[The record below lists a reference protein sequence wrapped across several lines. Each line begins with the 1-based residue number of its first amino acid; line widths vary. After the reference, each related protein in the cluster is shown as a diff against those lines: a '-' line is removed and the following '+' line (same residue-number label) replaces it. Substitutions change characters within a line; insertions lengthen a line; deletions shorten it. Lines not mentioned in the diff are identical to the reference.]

1 MYNGILHVNTKINI
15 IVMMKIKKKLSA
27 TKYVHKMSQKPY
39 NEFPGKKCPQ
49 FQILRKAQRADL
61 SERFGD
67 PCGEWEISQGA
78 VVSMY

>member
-49 FQILRKAQRADL
+49 FRTNSQK
-61 SERFGD
+61 SSKGRFIR
-67 PCGEWEISQGA
+67 EIW
-78 VVSMY
+78 